1 MNILNTKIANI
12 LTNTILLKENTM
24 PSSTINISMFGAS
37 GVGKSSL
44 LAGMYHKMSLNDSCG
59 VNLRCDNPNQ
69 KIFLDSKV
77 RNLKGASST
86 LDNSGGIEGTNAAKE
101 FRFNLSA
108 TPSNQ
113 SKLSI
118 NFRDIPG
125 AWVNDETK
133 RDTLHN
139 YLNESQVVMLAIHTP
154 ALMDMK
160 GKNNEKFNQVS
171 AIQWFL
177 KEQNFSKPILILLV
191 PIKCESYIETEDK
204 RRKLQE
210 AILLSYKEL
219 IQDLQSKPNVAIAI
233 TPIETMGNMH
243 FEGWN
248 QDEDKYYRVNNNAY
262 SPRHIEQPLFYALNF
277 ALNYYLTN
285 QRSRWVRVLDKSLPF
300 LNFDSN
306 FKKAIVKLA
315 NHIKTREDGFLLLQ
329 GDHLLINQGI

>member
-1 MNILNTKIANI
+1 MSS
-12 LTNTILLKENTM
+12 
-24 PSSTINISMFGAS
+24 SSTINISMFGAS

-44 LAGMYHKMSLNDSCG
+44 LAGMYHKLSFNDSCG
-59 VNLRCDNPNQ
+59 VNLRCDNPSQ
-69 KIFLDSKV
+69 KIFLDAKV

-86 LDNSGGIEGTNAAKE
+86 LDNSGGIEGTNTSKE

-108 TPSNQ
+108 SPTNE

-118 NFRDIPG
+118 AFRDIPG
-125 AWVNDETK
+125 AWVNEENK
-133 RDTLHN
+133 RDVVHN

-177 KEQNFSKPILILLV
+177 KEQNFSKPILILLA

-204 RRKLQE
+204 CRKLLE
-210 AILLSYKEL
+210 AIQSSYKEL

-243 FEGWN
+243 FEGWKD
-248 QDEDKYYRVNNNAY
+248 DEDKYYRVNNNAY
-262 SPRHIEQPLFYALNF
+262 SPRNIDQPLFYALNF

-285 QRSRWVRVLDKSLPF
+285 QRSRWVRVLDNSLPF
-300 LNFDSN
+300 LNLDSH

-329 GDHLLINQGI
+329 GDNLLRNQGL